1 MYEDITKDLHKLAD
15 AIESTEN
22 LPCFSNVR
30 KAAYL
35 ITALE
40 ADNEQ
45 LRAQLFKL
53 WPTPRERLY
62 RFLGY
67 FYFKYITL
75 KKIVKKGKDTGTF
88 WNGITRYWTM
98 KAKQ

>member
-1 MYEDITKDLHKLAD
+1 MYEDITESLHKLAD
-15 AIESTEN
+15 AIETTES
-22 LPCFSNVR
+22 LQKHSVPR

-40 ADNEQ
+40 ADNEA

-53 WPTPRERLY
+53 WPTPTERLY
-62 RFLGY
+62 RFAGY

-75 KKIVKKGKDTGTF
+75 KKRLK
-88 WNGITRYWTM
+88 R
-98 KAKQ
+98 

>member
-15 AIESTEN
+15 AIESTEHIHKYST
-22 LPCFSNVR
+22 PR

-35 ITALE
+35 IEALE
-40 ADNEQ
+40 ADNEL

-62 RFLGY
+62 RVLGY
-67 FYFKYITL
+67 FYFKYITIKKRL
-75 KKIVKKGKDTGTF
+75 K
-88 WNGITRYWTM
+88 R
-98 KAKQ
+98 

>member
-1 MYEDITKDLHKLAD
+1 MYEELTQDLHKLAD
-15 AIESTEN
+15 AIEATES
-22 LPCFSNVR
+22 LPCHSTVR

-35 ITALE
+35 IHALE
-40 ADNEQ
+40 RDNEA

-62 RFLGY
+62 RVLGY

-75 KKIVKKGKDTGTF
+75 KKRFK
-88 WNGITRYWTM
+88 R
-98 KAKQ
+98 

>member
-1 MYEDITKDLHKLAD
+1 MYEELTQDLHKLAD
-15 AIESTEN
+15 AIEQSESLQKYST
-22 LPCFSNVR
+22 PR

-40 ADNEQ
+40 QDNEQ
-45 LRAQLFKL
+45 LRAQLLKL

-62 RFLGY
+62 RVLGY

-75 KKIVKKGKDTGTF
+75 KKRFK
-88 WNGITRYWTM
+88 R
-98 KAKQ
+98 